1 MQQQAKYV
9 SREIFDRVAAH
20 LEQPEITLITGSRQ
34 TGKTVLLSQLRQH
47 IVGNRDVNDQQI
59 FFFNLDLVQD
69 QQSLSDQAAFIQF
82 LRDRSQKE
90 RIFVFV
96 DEAQKVLEAPRFFK
110 GVYDVG
116 LNVKLIL
123 TGSASL
129 ESKARFKETLAGR
142 KIIFALSP
150 FSFAEFVSA
159 RDENLSAM
167 LTQETEINPIDR
179 ASLLRLYKEYMRFGG
194 YPRVALAEGDE
205 QKELLL
211 KEIYSSYV
219 EKDAI
224 TFWNI
229 QNPAAFNRLLKL
241 LAAQIGQLVNISELA
256 MHIGVDRQTI
266 ERYLF
271 LLEETFIIRRLSP
284 YFRNPRQEIVKAG
297 KIYFLDTGIRNMALE
312 DMKAPEGRS
321 DRGHLFE
328 NAVFIELERL
338 KQRQGGG
345 VHFWR
350 TKQKTEVDFVF
361 ERGNVLVP
369 IEAKYA
375 GSHRGVPRGLQSFI
389 HAFNPSLALIAT
401 TKTDDAPS
409 RLLAQTMIQT
419 IYPFMMER
427 VIRTD
432 E

>member
-1 MQQQAKYV
+1 MLQKVKYV
-9 SREIFDRVAAH
+9 PREILSRVAAH
-20 LEQPEITLITGSRQ
+20 QEQPEITLITGSRQ
-34 TGKTVLLSQLRQH
+34 TGKTVLLSQLKQHLMENRGVSERQ
-47 IVGNRDVNDQQI
+47 V

-96 DEAQKVLEAPRFFK
+96 DEAQKVPEAPRFFK
-110 GVYDVG
+110 GVYDSG

-150 FSFAEFVSA
+150 FSFPEFVMA
-159 RDENLSAM
+159 RDEVLADM
-167 LTQETEINPIDR
+167 LAEKTEINPIDR

-194 YPRVALAEGDE
+194 YPRVALAQGDE

-219 EKDAI
+219 ERDVI
-224 TFWNI
+224 GFWNI

-256 MHIGVDRQTI
+256 THIGADRQTV
-266 ERYLF
+266 ERHLS
-271 LLEETFIIRRLSP
+271 LLEETFIIKRVSP
-284 YFRNPRQEIVKAG
+284 YFKNPRQEIVKAG
-297 KIYFLDTGIRNMALE
+297 KVYFLDTGIRNMALE
-312 DMKAPEGRS
+312 DMKAVDERN

-328 NAVFIELERL
+328 NTVCMELERI
-338 KQRQGGG
+338 KQKQGGN

-361 ERGNVLVP
+361 EYGAVLVP
-369 IEAKYA
+369 VEAKYA
-375 GSHRGVPRGLQSFI
+375 GVSGNIPRGLQSFI
-389 HAFNPSLALIAT
+389 HAFNPSRALIAT
-401 TKTDDAPS
+401 TETGDTSP
-409 RLLAQTMIQT
+409 RLLAHTKIQT
-419 IYPFMMER
+419 VHPFMLEHVMR
-427 VIRTD
+427 RD
-432 E
+432 G